1 MSLQVNSQHITH
13 PGGLFT
19 FEGGVVTPEAGD
31 EVPEQRHQNEA
42 VLSVQP
48 ITRLLPTPA
57 QVQSQG
63 LREGGGDADRTLGFL
78 LKHRKNKQHQ

>member
-1 MSLQVNSQHITH
+1 M
-13 PGGLFT
+13 
-19 FEGGVVTPEAGD
+19 TPEAGD
-31 EVPEQRHQNEA
+31 EVSEQRHQDEA

-48 ITRLLPTPA
+48 ITWLLLTPA

-63 LREGGGDADRTLGFL
+63 LREGGGGADRTLDFL